1 MLKKK
6 TELSSMQKDYIYSSC
21 LISDFL
27 TLEHIILV
35 ICTTVLR
42 RGSYECSRFILNK
55 NQKAVGCKDY
65 VIL

>member
-1 MLKKK
+1 
-6 TELSSMQKDYIYSSC
+6 MQKDYIYSSC

-55 NQKAVGCKDY
+55 NQKAVGSKDY